1 MLLAIDIGNTSISLG
16 IFKENTLIK
25 KLNLNYQKNMPVEYF
40 TEVFKTI
47 LKDKDITECAIS
59 SVVDEITSIVSKS
72 IEKVFN
78 IKPFIIN
85 FNTDFG
91 GMKIS
96 SKHPEKIGMDRISN
110 ACAIKKLYASKPAI
124 VVDIGTATTFDIINK
139 KGNFIGGIIIP
150 GLNTQLKSLYDN
162 TSKLPKIDLCDIK
175 TVTKTINTDTR
186 KAILSGVVKGHAHA
200 IEGLLEDCKKELKG
214 NPVVIAT
221 GGNAKLVSKYAK
233 ENLFDEVNLNLTL
246 EGLYYINELN
256 K

>member
-16 IFKENTLIK
+16 IFKENTLIN
-25 KLNLNYQKNMPVEYF
+25 KLNFNYQKNMPIEYF

-110 ACAIKKLYASKPAI
+110 AYAVKKLYASKPAI

-139 KGNFIGGIIIP
+139 NGNFVGGIIIP

-162 TSKLPKIDLCDIK
+162 TSKLPKIDLSDIK
-175 TVTKTINTDTR
+175 TVTKTINTDTQ

-233 ENLFDEVNLNLTL
+233 ENLFDEVNSNLTL

>member
-16 IFKENTLIK
+16 IFKENTLIN
-25 KLNLNYQKNMPVEYF
+25 KLNFNYQKNMPIEYF
-40 TEVFKTI
+40 IEVFKTI

-110 ACAIKKLYASKPAI
+110 AYAVKKLYASKPAI

-139 KGNFIGGIIIP
+139 NGNFVGGIIIP

-162 TSKLPKIDLCDIK
+162 TSKLPKIDLSDIK
-175 TVTKTINTDTR
+175 TVTKTINTDTQ

-233 ENLFDEVNLNLTL
+233 ENLFDEVNSNLTL

>member
-16 IFKENTLIK
+16 IFKENTLIN
-25 KLNLNYQKNMPVEYF
+25 KLNFNYQKNMPIEYF
-40 TEVFKTI
+40 IEVFKTI

-110 ACAIKKLYASKPAI
+110 AYAVKKLYASKPAI

-139 KGNFIGGIIIP
+139 NGNFVGGIIIP

-162 TSKLPKIDLCDIK
+162 TSKLPKIDLSDIK
-175 TVTKTINTDTR
+175 TVTKTINTDTQ

-233 ENLFDEVNLNLTL
+233 KNLFDEVNSNLTL

>member
-110 ACAIKKLYASKPAI
+110 AYAVKKLYASKPAI

-139 KGNFIGGIIIP
+139 NGNFVGGIIIP

-162 TSKLPKIDLCDIK
+162 TSKLPKIDLSDIK
-175 TVTKTINTDTR
+175 TVTKTINTDTQ

-233 ENLFDEVNLNLTL
+233 ENLFDEVNSNLTL